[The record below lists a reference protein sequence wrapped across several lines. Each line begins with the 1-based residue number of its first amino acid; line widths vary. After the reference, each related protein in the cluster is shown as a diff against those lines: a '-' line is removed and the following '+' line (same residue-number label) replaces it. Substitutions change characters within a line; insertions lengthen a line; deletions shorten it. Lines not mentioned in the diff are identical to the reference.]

1 MLKQWLEKYIVKWA
15 VQQFTLENLQAI
27 LVRCV
32 AYLRVKAAESE
43 TAIDDWGIEILDG
56 IVNDT
61 DKLKV
66 LYQWLYSFI
75 AGNVC
80 TANPSLDQEKEL
92 IQDLILAGGTDGKN
106 CKAISPAVYEAVLN
120 MILPILIE
128 FWRQNKK

>member
-43 TAIDDWGIEILDG
+43 TAIDDWAIDILEG
-56 IVNDT
+56 IVNDSEKM
-61 DKLKV
+61 DV
-66 LYQWLYSFI
+66 LYLWLKSFI

-106 CKAISPAVYEAVLN
+106 CKAIPPAVYEAVLN

>member
-27 LVRCV
+27 LVHCV

-61 DKLKV
+61 EKLKV
-66 LYQWLYSFI
+66 LYLWLHSFI
-75 AGNVC
+75 AKGVC
-80 TANPSLDQEKEL
+80 GANPTLDQEKEL
-92 IQDLILAGGTDGKN
+92 IRDLQLCDCDK
-106 CKAISPAVYEAVLN
+106 CKCSAIPAAVYEAVLN
-120 MILPILIE
+120 MIIPFLIE
-128 FWRQNKK
+128 WWRNQNK

>member
-43 TAIDDWGIEILDG
+43 TAIDDWAIDILEG
-56 IVNDT
+56 IVNDSEKM
-61 DKLKV
+61 DV
-66 LYQWLYSFI
+66 LYLWLKSFI

-80 TANPSLDQEKEL
+80 AANPSIDQEKEL
-92 IQDLILAGGTDGKN
+92 INELISLNDVDEQ
-106 CKAISPAVYEAVLN
+106 CKAIPPAVYEAVLN

-128 FWRQNKK
+128 WWRKNK

>member
-1 MLKQWLEKYIVKWA
+1 MLKDWLQKYIVKWA

-43 TAIDDWGIEILDG
+43 TQLDDWGVEILEG

-66 LYQWLYSFI
+66 LYQWLYSFV
-75 AGNVC
+75 AKGVC

-106 CKAISPAVYEAVLN
+106 CKAIPPAAWEAVLN
-120 MILPILIE
+120 MIIPILIE
-128 FWRQNKK
+128 FWRQYNK